1 MQAVE
6 FNASFLKFF
15 ITGGIDKSYE
25 NKFQK
30 LNLLNTKIFKKAEL
44 EDHELIS
51 LISES
56 ICFIQLSIYEG
67 FGITILESRFRHPN
81 YY

>member
-1 MQAVE
+1 MHP
-6 FNASFLKFF
+6 SLKVF

-67 FGITILESRFRHPN
+67 FGITIFRVYRFRHPN